1 MKSVQ
6 LQDQQATD
14 KSPKLLGLAAV
25 PAAVLAFTSLAI
37 VSDLATVDLL
47 GLTRTGEFSSVIR
60 DLTDLPV
67 NFTVIPADTLRA
79 TTARVAET
87 LNGMILVPRLVAQ
100 LLVGLNLAIIAI
112 YGATS
117 LQRRLAQFRRKRA
130 DDSLNVSTD
139 TAAETRA
146 SLQPSD
152 SQSAAAPKI
161 AAETELAP
169 VQNSTAAV
177 VAVSE
182 VAGALFEA
190 NKRLNTLRQQ
200 GQEYASQAAAA
211 RGEWNA
217 IGMQM
222 WHIRQLQERSIDTGH
237 TMGKSIGALLQN
249 FKDALS
255 LEVSLAHRIGM
266 VSTYLGEIDNY
277 AGVADQLTNETSGE
291 FATFRTDLGS
301 ALALVT
307 ALTSRTQEILSV
319 VASMEDVAEQINLVA
334 LNSSIQSARAGD
346 QGQGESF
353 AAFAT
358 EVSRLSMSSSSSIR
372 SISSLLIA
380 IKNEGEQASARLL
393 SSVQRLSKASDTIT
407 RLRHHQSAKL
417 IATNRVNDDVESI
430 SNDLGLLVDVL
441 NAARKQSGVI
451 SSNSEALNKTQQY
464 CAETCTRLS
473 SEVRHA
479 AASSDRVA
487 RLLSSQSYSI
497 NHCENLIDGAA
508 VVTREISHFDSKNS
522 GRWNSSRS
530 TVRTASLRTFSGQ
543 NTKSQAKVDWQPQ
556 LALHIVKGDQSTPT
570 MILADQTP
578 VSSEA

>member
-87 LNGMILVPRLVAQ
+87 LNGMILVPKLVAQ
-100 LLVGLNLAIIAI
+100 LLVGLNLAIIGI

-117 LQRRLAQFRRKRA
+117 LNRRLAQYRRNRA
-130 DDSLNVSTD
+130 RKSLLVSTD
-139 TAAETRA
+139 TVVENG
-146 SLQPSD
+146 SSPQLSD
-152 SQSAAAPKI
+152 SQAASAPKI
-161 AAETELAP
+161 EAETELAP

-177 VAVSE
+177 VAVSD

-190 NKRLNTLRQQ
+190 NKRLNTLKQQ
-200 GQEYASQAAAA
+200 GQEFANQAAAA

-217 IGMQM
+217 IGMQL
-222 WHIRQLQERSIDTGH
+222 WHIRQLQERSIETGQ
-237 TMGKSIGALLQN
+237 TMSKSIGALLQG
-249 FKDALS
+249 FKEAQS
-255 LEVSLAHRIGM
+255 LEVDLAHRVTM
-266 VSTYLGEIDNY
+266 VDTYLEELDDQAKIS
-277 AGVADQLTNETSGE
+277 DQLIHETSGD
-291 FATFRTDLGS
+291 FATCRTELGS
-301 ALALVT
+301 ALEVLNAL
-307 ALTSRTQEILSV
+307 SGRTQEILSNL
-319 VASMEDVAEQINLVA
+319 SNIEDIADRMNLSA
-334 LNSSIQSARAGD
+334 LNASIQLARAD
-346 QGQGESF
+346 DKSQGEGF

-358 EVSRLSMSSSSSIR
+358 EVSRLSMSSNTAIR
-372 SISSLLIA
+372 SISSLL
-380 IKNEGEQASARLL
+380 KSTQSEGEQISAHIQ
-393 SSVQRLSKASDTIT
+393 SSAQSLSKAGNTIT
-407 RLRHHQSAKL
+407 RVRHNHSAKM
-417 IATNRVNDDVESI
+417 IAKNRITDDVKTI
-430 SNDLGLLVDVL
+430 SNDLNLLVDL
-441 NAARKQSGVI
+441 LSTARKEGAII

-487 RLLSSQSYSI
+487 RLLSRHSYFI

-508 VVTREISHFDSKNS
+508 TVTRDMSHFDSKKF
-522 GRWNSSRS
+522 GRLNSSRS
-530 TVRTASLRTFSGQ
+530 TVRTASLNTFAGQ
-543 NTKSQAKVDWQPQ
+543 SSKSQAKLDQQPQ
-556 LALHIVKGDQSTPT
+556 LALHILKGEFSTPT
-570 MILADQTP
+570 MILANQTP
-578 VSSEA
+578 VRSEA

>member
-6 LQDQQATD
+6 LQDQQATE

-25 PAAVLAFTSLAI
+25 PAAVLALTSLAI

-100 LLVGLNLAIIAI
+100 LLVGLNLAIIGL

-117 LQRRLAQFRRKRA
+117 LSRRLAQFRRDREHKRLTVA
-130 DDSLNVSTD
+130 TD
-139 TAAETRA
+139 TAAETEA
-146 SLQPSD
+146 SPQLSESQSD
-152 SQSAAAPKI
+152 SAAKI
-161 AAETELAP
+161 EAETELAP

-177 VAVSE
+177 VAVSD

-190 NKRLNTLRQQ
+190 NKRLNILRHQ
-200 GQEYASQAAAA
+200 GQEYANQASAA

-217 IGMQM
+217 IGTQL

-277 AGVADQLTNETSGE
+277 ASVADQLTNETSGE

-301 ALALVT
+301 TLALVT

-346 QGQGESF
+346 PGQGESF
-353 AAFAT
+353 AAFAA

-380 IKNEGEQASARLL
+380 IKNEGEQASVRLL
-393 SSVQRLSKASDTIT
+393 SGVQTLSKASDTIT

-417 IATNRVNDDVESI
+417 IATNRVNDDVEAI

-487 RLLSSQSYSI
+487 QLLSRQSYSI
-497 NHCENLIDGAA
+497 NHCENLLDGAA
-508 VVTREISHFDSKNS
+508 VVTRDMSQFDSKNL

-530 TVRTASLRTFSGQ
+530 TVRTASLSTFAGQ
-543 NTKSQAKVDWQPQ
+543 NSKSQAKVDRHTQ
-556 LALHIVKGDQSTPT
+556 LALHIVKADPSTQPMT
-570 MILADQTP
+570 IANQTP
-578 VSSEA
+578 IRSEA

>member
-87 LNGMILVPRLVAQ
+87 LNGMILVPKLVAQ
-100 LLVGLNLAIIAI
+100 LLVGLNLAIIGI

-117 LQRRLAQFRRKRA
+117 LNRRLAQYRRNRA
-130 DDSLNVSTD
+130 RKSLLVSTD
-139 TAAETRA
+139 TVVENG
-146 SLQPSD
+146 SSPQLSD
-152 SQSAAAPKI
+152 SQAASAPKI
-161 AAETELAP
+161 EAETELAP

-177 VAVSE
+177 VAVSD

-190 NKRLNTLRQQ
+190 NKRLNTLKQQ
-200 GQEYASQAAAA
+200 GQEFANQAAAA

-217 IGMQM
+217 IGMQL
-222 WHIRQLQERSIDTGH
+222 WHIRQLQERSIETGQ
-237 TMGKSIGALLQN
+237 TMSKSIGALLKG
-249 FKDALS
+249 FKEALS
-255 LEVSLAHRIGM
+255 LEVALAHRVTM
-266 VSTYLGEIDNY
+266 VDTYLEELDDQAKIT
-277 AGVADQLTNETSGE
+277 DQLIQETSGD
-291 FATFRTDLGS
+291 FATCRTELGG
-301 ALALVT
+301 ALEVLNAL
-307 ALTSRTQEILSV
+307 SHRTQEILSNLSNIEDI
-319 VASMEDVAEQINLVA
+319 AESMNLSA
-334 LNSSIQSARAGD
+334 LNASIQLVRAGD
-346 QGQGESF
+346 QSQGEGF

-358 EVSRLSMSSSSSIR
+358 EVSRLSISSISAVR
-372 SISSLLIA
+372 NISSLL
-380 IKNEGEQASARLL
+380 KSTQSEGEQISAHIQ
-393 SSVQRLSKASDTIT
+393 SSAQSLSKAGNTIT
-407 RLRHHQSAKL
+407 RVRHNHSAKM
-417 IATNRVNDDVESI
+417 IAKNRITDDVKTI
-430 SNDLGLLVDVL
+430 SNDLNLLVDL
-441 NAARKQSGVI
+441 LSTARKEGAII

-487 RLLSSQSYSI
+487 RLLSRHSYFI

-508 VVTREISHFDSKNS
+508 TVTRDMSHFDSKKL
-522 GRWNSSRS
+522 GRLNSSRS
-530 TVRTASLRTFSGQ
+530 TVRTASLNTFAGQ
-543 NTKSQAKVDWQPQ
+543 SSKSQAKLDQQPQ
-556 LALHIVKGDQSTPT
+556 LALHILKGDFSTPT
-570 MILADQTP
+570 MILANQTP
-578 VSSEA
+578 VRSEA